1 MQESHGGL
9 SFETTSVKQAAAN
22 FGWLAVERGIRLTL
36 GVAVGFWVAR
46 HLGPTEFGVLNYCLA
61 LIGLLGFV
69 PALGLDQVVRREL
82 ILRPAETNLIMV
94 NAFGLRAAGGLVA
107 VGILMVTLVT
117 GGGWMNAEERRIV
130 GVLSLLLF
138 QPALAAPDLWLQATL
153 QAKYATAAQT
163 LALVAGAIVR
173 ISLIL
178 CSGPLWSFAAAVVL
192 EMLVAAAGLWWL
204 GGRRGLPFRLA
215 GRIDGVTARALLSEA
230 WPLMF
235 ASLAIM
241 VYMRI
246 DAVMLR
252 QMLGPAAVGVY
263 SAAVRISEIWY
274 FVPVALASSLLPTL
288 LNGKAG
294 GEAVYR
300 RGLQQYF
307 DLNAAVAYALAVP
320 IAFISPWVIHVAYGS
335 AYAGAAG
342 VLAVHIWSSMF
353 VFLGVARG
361 QWLVNEKMVRF
372 YLVTTIIGAIANVT
386 LNLVLIPRSGPLG
399 AAWATVVSYALSVW
413 LSSLI
418 YPPARAIGK
427 MQTRALLLPLLGWRY
442 LRST

>member
-1 MQESHGGL
+1 
-9 SFETTSVKQAAAN
+9 
-22 FGWLAVERGIRLTL
+22 
-36 GVAVGFWVAR
+36 
-46 HLGPTEFGVLNYCLA
+46 
-61 LIGLLGFV
+61 LIGLFWV
-69 PALGLDQVVRREL
+69 FPALGLDQVVRREL
-82 ILRPAETNLIMV
+82 ILRPAGTNLIMV
-94 NAFGLRAAGGLVA
+94 NAFGLRMAGGLVA
-107 VGILMVTLVT
+107 VGLLIIALVT

-130 GVLSLLLF
+130 GVLSLMLF

-173 ISLIL
+173 IGLIL
-178 CSGPLWSFAAAVVL
+178 FNGPLWSFAAAVVL
-192 EMLVAAAGLWWL
+192 EMLAAAVGLWWF
-204 GGRRGLPFRLA
+204 GWRRGLPFRLA
-215 GRIDGVTARALLSEA
+215 GRIDAVTARALLSEA

-241 VYMRI
+241 IYMRI

-274 FVPVALASSLLPTL
+274 FIPVALASSLLPAL
-288 LNGKAG
+288 LHEQAG
-294 GEAVYR
+294 GEVAYR

-307 DLNAAVAYALAVP
+307 DLNAAIAYALAVP
-320 IAFISPWVIHVAYGS
+320 IAFISPWVIRVAYGS

-342 VLAVHIWSSMF
+342 VLAVHIWSSVF

-361 QWLVNEKMVRF
+361 QWLVNEKMTRF
-372 YLVTTIIGAIANVT
+372 YLATTIVGAIANVA

-399 AAWATVVSYALSVW
+399 AAWATVVSYALSAW

-418 YPPARAIGK
+418 YPPARAIGR

-442 LRST
+442 FRST